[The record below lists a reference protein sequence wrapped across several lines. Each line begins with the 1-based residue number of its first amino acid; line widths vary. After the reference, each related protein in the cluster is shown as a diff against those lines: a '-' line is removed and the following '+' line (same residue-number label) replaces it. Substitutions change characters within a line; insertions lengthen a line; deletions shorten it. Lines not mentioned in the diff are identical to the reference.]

1 MPKIAPEADLKAPA
15 AVSTSSE
22 LDQLCINTV
31 RTLSMDAV
39 QKANSGHPGTAMA
52 LAPLAYVLWTRH
64 MRYNPANPQWPDRD
78 RFILSAGHACILQ
91 YSMLYLT
98 GYDLT
103 LDDLKSFRQWGSKTP
118 GHPEY
123 GHTPGIEA
131 TTGPLGQGFGNSV
144 GMALAERML
153 AARFNNPAGK
163 IVDHRTYVI
172 CSDGDLMEGVASE
185 AASLAGHLQL
195 GGIIAIYDDNHITLD
210 GPAALSFDE
219 DVCKRFDAYGW
230 HTSAVEDANDLDA
243 IDAAIGAAKLD
254 PRPSLIRLRS
264 HIGYGSPHK
273 QDTNAAH
280 GEPLGAEEIKLTKR
294 FYGWP
299 EDAQFLVPDEALAEF
314 RKAVDRGN
322 AYETEWRKKFD
333 AYAASEPDLART
345 FTDQIAGERPKGW
358 ADGLPTFKP
367 EDGAMATRDASSK
380 MINAIAAKMPALV
393 GGAADLATSN
403 KTDIKDGGSIE
414 AGTFGDRILHFG
426 VREHAMGAAL
436 NGIALHR
443 GLRPFGGTF
452 LIFSDYMRP
461 AIRLAALSRI
471 NPIYVWTHDSIG
483 LGEDGPTHQSIEQLA
498 SLRAIPNMT
507 VFRPADAN
515 ETAICWRLAIE
526 HTDGPVGLVLTR
538 QKIPVYPAESVRGAE
553 RGGYVFARE
562 TGDKPAV
569 ILIGTGSEVHVC
581 LGAKKILDDK
591 GVAAR
596 VVSLPCWS
604 LFDAQDQQYRDSVLP
619 PKITARV
626 AVEAAATFGWERYV
640 GQRGAIVGM
649 RRFGASAPAD
659 VLFKEF
665 GFTPEHVAEVAL
677 SRIRSTHEDVYVM

>member
-1 MPKIAPEADLKAPA
+1 
-15 AVSTSSE
+15 
-22 LDQLCINTV
+22 
-31 RTLSMDAV
+31 MDAV

-52 LAPLAYVLWTRH
+52 LAPLAYVLWSKH
-64 MRYNPANPQWPDRD
+64 MRYSPKNPQWPDRD
-78 RFILSAGHACILQ
+78 RFVLSAGHACILQ
-91 YSMLYLT
+91 YSMLFLT
-98 GYDLT
+98 GYDLS

-131 TTGPLGQGFGNSV
+131 TTGPLGQGFGNAV

-153 AARFNNPAGK
+153 AARFNTPAGA
-163 IVDHRTYVI
+163 IVNHHTYMI

-195 GGIIAIYDDNHITLD
+195 GRIIAIYDDNHITLD
-210 GPAALSFDE
+210 GPAALSFNE

-230 HTSAVEDANDLDA
+230 HTAAVEDANDLDA
-243 IDAAIGAAKLD
+243 IDAALTTAKQDL
-254 PRPSLIRLRS
+254 RPSLIRLRS

-280 GEPLGAEEIKLTKR
+280 GEPLGVEEIKLTKK

-299 EDAQFLVPDEALAEF
+299 EDAQFLVPDEALKQF
-314 RKAVDRGN
+314 RTALDRG
-322 AYETEWRKKFD
+322 AGFEAEWLKKFD
-333 AYAASEPDLART
+333 AYSASEKDLARE
-345 FTDQIAGERPKGW
+345 FNSQIAGERPKGW
-358 ADGLPTFKP
+358 SDGLPTFKP
-367 EDGAMATRDASSK
+367 EDGPMATRDASAK
-380 MINAIAAKMPALV
+380 VLNAIAAKMPALV

-426 VREHAMGAAL
+426 VREHAMGASL
-436 NGIALHR
+436 NGITLHK
-443 GLRPFGGTF
+443 GLRAFGATF

-498 SLRAIPNMT
+498 GLRAMPNMT

-515 ETAICWRLAIE
+515 ETTICWRLAVE
-526 HTDGPVGLVLTR
+526 HQDGPVGLVLTR
-538 QKIPVYPAESVRGAE
+538 QKIPVYAAESVRGAE
-553 RGGYVFARE
+553 RGGYVFVRE

-569 ILIGTGSEVHVC
+569 ILIATGSEVHVC
-581 LGAKKILDDK
+581 VGAQKILEDK
-591 GVAAR
+591 GVHAR

-604 LFDAQDQQYRDSVLP
+604 LFDAQDQAYRDSVLP
-619 PKITARV
+619 PAVTARV

-640 GQRGAIVGM
+640 GLRGSIVGM

-665 GFTPEHVAEVAL
+665 GFTPEHVAEVAQ
-677 SRIRSTHEDVYVM
+677 SQASATHADVFVL